1 MLTAVLVM
9 ITKTWKQPRYPSFSG
24 WVEKQTVE
32 CPGDGAL
39 LGKKGERATAML
51 SQLRWISEALC

>member
-1 MLTAVLVM
+1 M